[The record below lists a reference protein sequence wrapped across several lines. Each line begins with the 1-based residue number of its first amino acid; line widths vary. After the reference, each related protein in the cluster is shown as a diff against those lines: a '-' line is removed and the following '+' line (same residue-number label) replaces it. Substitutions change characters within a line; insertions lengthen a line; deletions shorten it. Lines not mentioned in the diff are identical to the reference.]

1 MPPRQTNDAINAP
14 DENTPGLERLDTARL
29 IVLCVT
35 IIAAS
40 LAWSFN
46 LVSFLHAKEAV
57 LCAGLVVQGVLYA
70 LRRPPVHAMAPPLAL
85 ALLGMWLVCL
95 TVFTG
100 HQTLLALAGTQ
111 RFFLIVLSGL
121 AVSDLVPRHGRAIC
135 VSLVLSGGAV
145 ALLACLQY
153 VGWVPFLF
161 PVFPGYDQAAYS
173 VFGNQDLLGSYLAVT
188 LALGAAMACGTA
200 APGCRAE
207 TDARDRQAR
216 APMLQDVQDRQAGA
230 PVLHFPARLIWPIR
244 LCLPV
249 IATGLYIS
257 ISRTAWLAAA
267 VGIVVAVP
275 WRTAWMHFQTSLRRR
290 TVVLVTIVLLAC
302 MVPAVWLAPTLGG
315 RITRTFSNADV
326 GFRVRLWMWD
336 GAVEMVRENPFTGV
350 GFCNYALQSPYYL
363 GKVLWAPGGKQFY
376 HNELHADTA
385 HSEPLQFAAENGL
398 AGMAVLVGV
407 FLLVGSGQRKE
418 ESPVLPK
425 CQPLPEAWGALAA
438 LGVAALFNAT
448 LHSAPHALAGLL
460 LLCGRPGPCRP
471 FRLGRAMAWALP
483 GACLLFV
490 WPHVQNTLIPSH
502 LLRVAET
509 AHINHQPEAESL
521 YRRAIAWSGFSTQA
535 HEDYAILL
543 SDQGRN
549 EEALR
554 ELDLASQGLD
564 IGRVHLLRAC
574 CAQSLGKKDLAF
586 SAASQCLFRWPENGQ
601 AWDILMKNCPPDQRD
616 AWKQRWARW
625 MGKAAAASSGTPAA
639 ASPPQ

>member
-1 MPPRQTNDAINAP
+1 MPPRQNNNAVNASAENAP
-14 DENTPGLERLDTARL
+14 RLEHLDTARL

-46 LVSFLHAKEAV
+46 LVSFLHAKEAA
-57 LCAGLVVQGVLYA
+57 LCAALLVQGVLYA
-70 LRRPPVHAMAPPLAL
+70 LRRPPVHAMAPPFMLV
-85 ALLGMWLVCL
+85 LLGLWLSCI
-95 TVFTG
+95 
-100 HQTLLALAGTQ
+100 TLLAGHQSLLTMAGMQ

-121 AVSDLVPRHGRAIC
+121 VVCDLVPRHGRAIC
-135 VSLVLSGGAV
+135 ASLVFSGAAV
-145 ALLACLQY
+145 SLLACLQY
-153 VGWVPFLF
+153 MGWIPFLF
-161 PVFPGYDQAAYS
+161 PVFSGYDQAAYS
-173 VFGNQDLLGSYLAVT
+173 VFGNQDLLGSYLAVI
-188 LALGAAMACGTA
+188 LALGAAMTLRHTVGLS
-200 APGCRAE
+200 P
-207 TDARDRQAR
+207 
-216 APMLQDVQDRQAGA
+216 L
-230 PVLHFPARLIWPIR
+230 PARLIWPVR
-244 LCLPV
+244 FCLPV

-257 ISRTAWLAAA
+257 ISRTAWLAAS

-275 WRTAWMHFQTSLRRR
+275 WRTAWTHFQTSLRRR
-290 TVVLVTIVLLAC
+290 TVVLVTVVLLAC

-336 GAVEMVRENPFTGV
+336 GAVEMVKENPFAGV

-363 GKVLWAPGGKQFY
+363 GKVLWAPGGKAFY

-398 AGMAVLVGV
+398 AGIAVLVGV
-407 FLLVGSGQRKE
+407 FLLVGSRQRKE
-418 ESPVLPK
+418 GSTVLPV
-425 CQPLPEAWGALAA
+425 CRPLPEAWGALTA

-471 FRLGRAMAWALP
+471 YRPGRAVSWVVP
-483 GACLLFV
+483 GVCLLFL
-490 WPHVQNTLIPSH
+490 WPHVQNTLIPSY

-509 AHINHQPEAESL
+509 AHIKHAPEAESL
-521 YRRAIAWSGFSTQA
+521 YRRAAAWSGFSTQV

-554 ELDLASQGLD
+554 ELDLANPGLD
-564 IGRVHLLRAC
+564 IGRVHLLRAW

-625 MGKAAAASSGTPAA
+625 MGKAASASSGTPAA
-639 ASPPQ
+639 AAPPK